1 MDILERIL
9 ELGYSINKYD
19 FKGNNDII
27 GIIVNKDDTDM
38 FIDKGYVFLIDKQLN
53 ESDSKLVSA
62 MLYKKLI
69 GKNCFLEKGTCI
81 TINRYCLKDIFS
93 VMEVLDILIDDI
105 SFKQVLNRYCY
116 NLDRVCYYYELR
128 GISSLLVDLKYSILN
143 YKESFNDCDN
153 IILFKNDN
161 KLIKSK
167 IISKE

>member
-1 MDILERIL
+1 
-9 ELGYSINKYD
+9 
-19 FKGNNDII
+19 
-27 GIIVNKDDTDM
+27 
-38 FIDKGYVFLIDKQLN
+38 
-53 ESDSKLVSA
+53 
-62 MLYKKLI
+62 
-69 GKNCFLEKGTCI
+69 
-81 TINRYCLKDIFS
+81 
-93 VMEVLDILIDDI
+93 MEVLDILIDDI